1 MKHTMYRWH
10 LASGEHRVDDIL
22 DLRFDH
28 GVKFGFEHGVV
39 ELYDFPGHGLAPLS
53 NRGFLVRRPKIVHGT
68 GHVLFQEARITKCA
82 GFRALSTI
90 MLPVMKYALTIND
103 PTYIST
109 GDEADIHVF
118 AESVL
123 GAGRKTGSFVESKLI
138 TLDDVPHEI
147 LKAGIL
153 SRLSN
158 RNSSSL
164 KHIPIWKTMRRI
176 K

>member
-1 MKHTMYRWH
+1 MYRWH

-90 MLPVMKYALTIND
+90 MLPVMKYALTINE

-138 TLDDVPHEI
+138 TLDDVPHENI
-147 LKAGIL
+147 
-153 SRLSN
+153 RE
-158 RNSSSL
+158 
-164 KHIPIWKTMRRI
+164 
-176 K
+176 

>member
-1 MKHTMYRWH
+1 
-10 LASGEHRVDDIL
+10 
-22 DLRFDH
+22 
-28 GVKFGFEHGVV
+28 
-39 ELYDFPGHGLAPLS
+39 
-53 NRGFLVRRPKIVHGT
+53 
-68 GHVLFQEARITKCA
+68 
-82 GFRALSTI
+82 

-123 GAGRKTGSFVESKLI
+123 GAGRKTGSFVESKLP

-164 KHIPIWKTMRRI
+164 KHIPIWKTARRI

>member
-1 MKHTMYRWH
+1 M
-10 LASGEHRVDDIL
+10 SVQ
-22 DLRFDH
+22 
-28 GVKFGFEHGVV
+28 
-39 ELYDFPGHGLAPLS
+39 
-53 NRGFLVRRPKIVHGT
+53 LVIAEKPSV
-68 GHVLFQEARITKCA
+68 ARSIAAVIGATEKQN
-82 GFRALSTI
+82 GYWQGLSTI
-90 MLPVMKYALTIND
+90 MLPVMKYVLTIND
-103 PTYIST
+103 PTYINT